1 MDTSGNQ
8 KYIHRKNGDRS
19 YDSICLQCFRTVAV
33 SNDESVLVELE
44 NLHKCSGW
52 GIYMDATIEN
62 PSRRRRSICLVEN
75 VEAR

>member
-8 KYIHRKNGDRS
+8 KHIHRKNGDRS

-44 NLHKCSGW
+44 NLHKSAGGQSTW
-52 GIYMDATIEN
+52 TRDLKTHRGAGGQFA
-62 PSRRRRSICLVEN
+62 L
-75 VEAR
+75 